1 MGKHSKQIDY
11 MHVTCSHGE
20 LGVGLGLSRDSA
32 GKYMSRGKGIR
43 DNLGGGGAKY
53 NLDYGYTFP
62 LSCKEFH
69 IIISCSNLNTN
80 LNTGTPSQMQVTHTV
95 TKIMYSCIPADTYNV
110 TNFR

>member
-53 NLDYGYTFP
+53 NLGLWIYISP
-62 LSCKEFH
+62 L
-69 IIISCSNLNTN
+69 
-80 LNTGTPSQMQVTHTV
+80 MQRIPYNY
-95 TKIMYSCIPADTYNV
+95 IM
-110 TNFR
+110 